1 MEKISYIDDD
11 INKGIR
17 VDWKKVH
24 KEIKKLKIPTEIYN
38 PLYNTNM
45 YDNSYFVELSERS
58 IGKTTNWLL
67 VGLVLYKLYGIQTQ
81 YVRQIEN
88 MITPKNCKDLYK
100 TIIKF
105 GYISKIFDGK
115 YNSIEYKARRWT
127 LLYRDD
133 DDGNVINKDA
143 NYCTI
148 SLDIEHNEVYKSS
161 YSTTS
166 GDLIIFDEFISKYYR
181 PDEFIYFLDLIKTIQ
196 RERQTVKVVMLA
208 NTLDIHS
215 QYFHELEIFDTLQQ
229 MELGDYKQVITD
241 LGTKIYIK
249 LLSPDKVLKT
259 NKSISNRLYYGF
271 KNTKLNAITGRGW
284 NIEVAQH
291 IPKNL
296 EYTVLVNNLYI
307 YHNNKML
314 KCDVVKNDYGICI
327 YAHWSSKI
335 YDDSIIFTLQNIND
349 SRYVYKL
356 GTSYKT
362 KLFDKLIKANKVYF
376 ASNDCASFFRNYYKQ
391 C

>member
-1 MEKISYIDDD
+1 
-11 INKGIR
+11 
-17 VDWKKVH
+17 
-24 KEIKKLKIPTEIYN
+24 
-38 PLYNTNM
+38 
-45 YDNSYFVELSERS
+45 
-58 IGKTTNWLL
+58 
-67 VGLVLYKLYGIQTQ
+67 
-81 YVRQIEN
+81 
-88 MITPKNCKDLYK
+88 MITPKNCKDLYE

-105 GYISKIFDGK
+105 GYISKIFDDK

-127 LLYRDD
+127 LLYRDV
-133 DDGNVINKDA
+133 DGNVINKDT

-161 YSTTS
+161 YSTTT

-181 PDEFIYFLDLIKTIQ
+181 PDEFIFFLDLIKTIQ

-215 QYFHELEIFDTLQQ
+215 QYFHELEIYDTLQQ

-284 NIEVAQH
+284 NIELAPH

-296 EYTVLVNNLYI
+296 EYQVLINNLYI
-307 YHNNKML
+307 SHNNKML
-314 KCDVVKNDYGICI
+314 KCDIVKNKIGICM

-335 YDDSIIFTLQNIND
+335 YDDSVIFTLSNIDD
-349 SRYVYKL
+349 SRQVYKL
-356 GTSYKT
+356 GTTYKT
-362 KLFDKLIKANKVYF
+362 KLFDTLIKANKVYF
-376 ASNDCASFFRNYYKQ
+376 ASNDCASFFRNYYRQ